1 MELWKSIPGFEGI
14 YEVSNMGRIR
24 SKEGKTT
31 HSVLHGECHWKQ
43 RIIKQHYLKRKSG
56 TNLDARIT
64 LWKDKKPHYYL
75 VSRLVAK
82 AWVSGYCEGMTVNHK
97 DGDPLNNCADNLEW
111 VSLHENIL
119 HAFENGLYSNQIA
132 CTLISENGRKHYFR
146 SQSQASLFLGHNH
159 GYINLCIKRNRNAMD
174 RQGRV
179 YSILSA

>member
-14 YEVSNMGRIR
+14 YEASNMGRIR

-31 HSVLHGECHWKQ
+31 QSVLHGECHWKQ
-43 RIIKQHYLKRKSG
+43 RVIKQHYSKRKSG

-75 VSRLVAK
+75 VSRLVAR

-97 DGDPLNNCADNLEW
+97 DGNSLNNCADNLEW

-119 HAFENGLYSNQIA
+119 HGFQSGLYTNQIP
-132 CTLISENGRKHYFR
+132 CILVSDNGNAYHFR
-146 SQSQASLFLGHNH
+146 SYSEASRYLGKNN
-159 GYINLCIKRNRNAMD
+159 GYVSLCMKRKRNIYDIDGN
-174 RQGRV
+174 V
-179 YSILSA
+179 YKVAV